1 MWKVNIPSHHG
12 NVERCL
18 KLSCFK
24 SWCWLSWVTLA
35 IFFCQLFACF
45 YSVKSWRKQNLILTL
60 IIWATVSFL
69 VHTSLAFLLSLYF
82 QPWHLKDL
90 LPLTTGARYIFFF
103 SVLGTIRP
111 INSQQIS
118 SLWKKTQ
125 LVTSPFWFT
134 LNFSKFFSP
143 RLYA

>member
-1 MWKVNIPSHHG
+1 MWKLNIPSHHG
-12 NVERCL
+12 NEERCL

-24 SWCWLSWVTLA
+24 AWCWLSWVTRA
-35 IFFCQLFACF
+35 IIFLPSLIACF

-69 VHTSLAFLLSLYF
+69 LHTGLAFLLSLYF
-82 QPWHLKDL
+82 QPWHLKDF
-90 LPLTTGARYIFFF
+90 LPLTTGARCIF

-111 INSQQIS
+111 NNSQQIS
-118 SLWKKTQ
+118 SFWDKTR

-134 LNFSKFFSP
+134 LNVSKFSSP